1 MLDLRKKKS
10 KRKERNL
17 TKSSVFFF
25 FFFVFGFIE
34 LKRGVCLVMFSWEPN
49 AIVSKKLILC
59 VSINLLEF
67 LFMIMAMRMY
77 LTKEKD
83 LGFRF

>member
-1 MLDLRKKKS
+1 MT
-10 KRKERNL
+10 N
-17 TKSSVFFF
+17 KSSV

-34 LKRGVCLVMFSWEPN
+34 LKRVVCVVMFSWEPN

-59 VSINLLEF
+59 GSINLLEL

-83 LGFRF
+83 LGFKF

>member
-1 MLDLRKKKS
+1 
-10 KRKERNL
+10 
-17 TKSSVFFF
+17 
-25 FFFVFGFIE
+25 
-34 LKRGVCLVMFSWEPN
+34 MFSWEPN

-59 VSINLLEF
+59 VSINFLEF

>member
-1 MLDLRKKKS
+1 MT
-10 KRKERNL
+10 N
-17 TKSSVFFF
+17 KSSV

-34 LKRGVCLVMFSWEPN
+34 LKRVVCVVMFSWEPN

-59 VSINLLEF
+59 GSINLLEF

-83 LGFRF
+83 LGFKF